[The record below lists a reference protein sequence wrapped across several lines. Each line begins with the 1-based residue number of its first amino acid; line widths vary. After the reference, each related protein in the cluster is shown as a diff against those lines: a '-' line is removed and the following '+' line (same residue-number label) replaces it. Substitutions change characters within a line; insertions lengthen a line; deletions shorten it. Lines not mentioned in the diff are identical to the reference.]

1 MSTTQTSNR
10 DGHHLTH
17 GCRALLDLA
26 EARGYD
32 VTAPL
37 ADGAHG
43 PWQVRAPGTPP
54 GSLSMDVY
62 SGGGG
67 MISEVLYCLHGM
79 YAPSHI
85 TQRTAR
91 ALLDERPVNQ

>member
-1 MSTTQTSNR
+1 MSITQTRNR
-10 DGHHLTH
+10 DGHHLTPSV
-17 GCRALLDLA
+17 RKLLDLA

-32 VTAPL
+32 VAAPL
-37 ADGAHG
+37 TDGAHG

-62 SGGGG
+62 SGGRGLV
-67 MISEVLYCLHGM
+67 SEVLYCLHGV

>member
-1 MSTTQTSNR
+1 MSTTQISNR

-32 VTAPL
+32 VVPPL
-37 ADGAHG
+37 AERAHG

-62 SGGGG
+62 SGGSG
-67 MISEVLYCLHGM
+67 MISEVLYWLHGDS
-79 YAPSHI
+79 APAHI
-85 TQRTAR
+85 TQKAAR
-91 ALLDERPVNQ
+91 VLLDERPVNR